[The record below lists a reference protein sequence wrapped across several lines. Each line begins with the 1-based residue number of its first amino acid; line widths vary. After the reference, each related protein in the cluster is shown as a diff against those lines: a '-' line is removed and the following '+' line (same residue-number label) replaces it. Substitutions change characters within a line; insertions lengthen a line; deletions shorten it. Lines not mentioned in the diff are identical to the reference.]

1 MNFNRRQITKGLAAG
16 LATTTALTQLPTTAF
31 AQKKLRIAMVV
42 KVLGINYF
50 DVGRDGGQEAA
61 KELGDADLIYA
72 GPTAATVEQQIAVID
87 TLIAQHVDVLLISAN
102 DAHALIPTTKK
113 AMQRGITVL
122 SFDFG
127 IAPEGRAMQISAPH
141 DELVGAND
149 VRMIS
154 KTIGG
159 EGEIAI
165 LSATSQATNQNIWIE
180 KMKEELKKPDYAKIT
195 LVGVVYGD
203 DAADKSYR
211 EGQGLIKGHPNLARH
226 HFADGGRHHR
236 RLQGGDRRWSHWQ
249 GLCHRAWAAV
259 RDEVERVVRR
269 VPNLPALESGRPRLR
284 RCDVRGHDRTG
295 QVEARA
301 WRHHEDWPL
310 GRHDHRGGEQR
321 FLEDFIDLRQVE
333 YREIRRPVLSDGRRS
348 TSLLNRRAE
357 SQPGKPQWPGG

>member
-1 MNFNRRQITKGLAAG
+1 MELSRRALLRAVSAGSVVGMLPAMAPGLARAE
-16 LATTTALTQLPTTAF
+16 T
-31 AQKKLRIAMVV
+31 KLRIAMVV

-50 DVGRDGGQEAA
+50 DVGRDGGQDAA
-61 KELGDADLIYA
+61 KELGDVDLIYA

-122 SFDFG
+122 SFDSG
-127 IAPEGRAMQISAPH
+127 IAPEGRAMQVSAPH
-141 DELVGAND
+141 DELVGASD

-211 EGQGLIKGHPNLARH
+211 EGQGLIKGHPNLRGIISPTAVGIIGACR
-226 HFADGGRHHR
+226 AVTDA
-236 RLQGGDRRWSHWQ
+236 
-249 GLCHRAWAAV
+249 GLIGKVYVTGHG
-259 RDEVERVVRR
+259 
-269 VPNLPALESGRPRLR
+269 LPSEMKSN
-284 RCDVRGHDRTG
+284 
-295 QVEARA
+295 
-301 WRHHEDWPL
+301 
-310 GRHDHRGGEQR
+310 
-321 FLEDFIDLRQVE
+321 
-333 YREIRRPVLSDGRRS
+333 VLSGVCQTFQLWNPADLGYAGVMYAGLIARGQLKPEPGLTTKIGRLGDM
-348 TSLLNRRAE
+348 TIEAENNVFLKSLLIFDKSNIEKYAA
-357 SQPGKPQWPGG
+357 QF

>member
-16 LATTTALTQLPTTAF
+16 LATGTALTQLPRA
-31 AQKKLRIAMVV
+31 ALAEKKLRIAMVV

-50 DVGRDGGQEAA
+50 DVGRDGGQVAA
-61 KELGDADLIYA
+61 KELGDVELIYA

-122 SFDFG
+122 SFDSG
-127 IAPEGRAMQISAPH
+127 IAPEGRAMQVNAPH
-141 DELVGAND
+141 DDLVGAND
-149 VRMIS
+149 VRMIT

-180 KMKEELKKPDYAKIT
+180 KMKEELKKPDYAKVT

-211 EGQGLIKGHPNLARH
+211 EAQGLIKGHP
-226 HFADGGRHHR
+226 FADCGRHHR
-236 RLQGGDRRWSHWQ
+236 RLSRGDGRWPHRQ
-249 GLCHRAWAAV
+249 GLRDRSRAPV
-259 RDEVERVVRR
+259 RDETECAVRR
-269 VPNLPALESGRPRLR
+269 KPDVPTVEPSGSRLCR
-284 RCDVRGHDRTG
+284 RDVREPDRARSA
-295 QVEARA
+295 EARG
-301 WRHHEDWPL
+301 W
-310 GRHDHRGGEQR
+310 
-321 FLEDFIDLRQVE
+321 QVGQD
-333 YREIRRPVLSDGRRS
+333 RPPRRYDD
-348 TSLLNRRAE
+348 
-357 SQPGKPQWPGG
+357 

>member
-1 MNFNRRQITKGLAAG
+1 MDFNRRQITKGLAAG
-16 LATTTALTQLPTTAF
+16 LATSTALTQFPRAAF
-31 AQKKLRIAMVV
+31 ADKKLRVAMVV

-61 KELGDADLIYA
+61 KELGDVELIYA

-122 SFDFG
+122 SFDSG
-127 IAPEGRAMQISAPH
+127 IAPEGRAMQINAPH

-149 VRMIS
+149 VRMIT

-180 KMKEELKKPDYAKIT
+180 KMKEELKKPDYAKVT

-211 EGQGLIKGHPNLARH
+211 EAQGLIKGHPNLKGIISPTAVGIIGACRAVTDAGLIGKVYVTGH
-226 HFADGGRHHR
+226 GLPSEMKPNVHVRRMPDVPTLEPGGSRLCR
-236 RLQGGDRRWSHWQ
+236 RDVREP
-249 GLCHRAWAAV
+249 HRARSA
-259 RDEVERVVRR
+259 
-269 VPNLPALESGRPRLR
+269 
-284 RCDVRGHDRTG
+284 
-295 QVEARA
+295 EARGGQDGQD
-301 WRHHEDWPL
+301 RPPRRYDD
-310 GRHDHRGGEQR
+310 RSGEQHVPEQSPG
-321 FLEDFIDLRQVE
+321 FRQIE
-333 YREIRRPVLSDGRRS
+333 H
-348 TSLLNRRAE
+348 
-357 SQPGKPQWPGG
+357 